1 MITALTLTAT
11 LAAGA
16 ATWTFTEYALHN
28 WVGHLGRGKNHFSR
42 VHLQH
47 HVEGDY
53 FVENWQ
59 KVLFGFILG
68 IPLWAGAA
76 FVGGALAASSYTL
89 GFIVMYCVY
98 EYIHWSLHAF
108 GPSTAYGRWARKHHF
123 FHHFHNPTKN
133 HGVTSFLW
141 DVVFRTHLPVD
152 VVVEVPRHKAMVW
165 LIDPETDAVRP
176 EYAADYRAVG
186 ALEAHAAH

>member
-1 MITALTLTAT
+1 MITALSLI
-11 LAAGA
+11 AAFGIGA
-16 ATWTFTEYALHN
+16 ATWTFAEYALHN

-42 VHLQH
+42 VHLRH

-53 FVENWQ
+53 FAENWQ

-68 IPLWAGAA
+68 TPMW
-76 FVGGALAASSYTL
+76 LAVAYILGMGVATSYTV

-123 FHHFHNPTKN
+123 FHHFHNPTQN

-141 DVVFRTHLPVD
+141 DAVFRTHTPVD
-152 VVVEVPRHKAMVW
+152 RVVEVPRHKAMVW
-165 LIDPETDAVRP
+165 LIDPATDAARV
-176 EYAADYRAVG
+176 EYASDYRVV
-186 ALEAHAAH
+186 